1 MSRLCCVSML
11 PKLPMCCWFSRL
23 WTFFGPC
30 SEVESNTGECRG
42 GGGSRGHRRQLVWR
56 PRLATTA
63 PPAPPPPPP
72 AHMCHKHGTRLST
85 TTTQHTG
92 VCGKCLEESRL
103 SVAATIPRVTKG
115 VEPHCSLQTNST
127 FGDHLHFTRHPFK
140 SFMKHETPRGCQTA
154 NSEAQLYIYI
164 I

>member
-1 MSRLCCVSML
+1 MCVNASKVANVL
-11 PKLPMCCWFSRL
+11 LIFPTLD
-23 WTFFGPC
+23 FFRPLL
-30 SEVESNTGECRG
+30 G
-42 GGGSRGHRRQLVWR
+42 GGEQYWRVQGRRREQRSPEATGVTTTSGHHC
-56 PRLATTA
+56 
-63 PPAPPPPPP
+63 PPAPPPP
-72 AHMCHKHGTRLST
+72 HMCHKHGTRLST

-154 NSEAQLYIYI
+154 NSEAQLYISYS
-164 I
+164 